1 MLQCLINVGELEGN
15 RILSEKTVEM
25 MFTSQTRNLPVGSAE
40 SQDPVLTNDI
50 DMGSGS
56 EAKFGLGLPLHPG
69 GTKHGRNPHS
79 ASWGGLFNTYHWIDK
94 EAELFGIFAKQVCPF
109 FDLSAVET
117 LHAFESAAYA
127 GVAE

>member
-1 MLQCLINVGELEGN
+1 M
-15 RILSEKTVEM
+15 
-25 MFTSQTRNLPVGSAE
+25 GSAE
-40 SQDPVLTNDI
+40 SQDPVLTKDI
-50 DMGSGS
+50 YMGFGS
-56 EAKFGLGLPLHPG
+56 EAKFGLGLLLHPA

-79 ASWGGLFNTYHWIDK
+79 GSWGGLFNTYYWLDR
-94 EAELFGIFAKQVCPF
+94 EAELFGIFATQVSPF